1 MGLTRSLA
9 MDSSE
14 GSQQY
19 SIMLGPRQLRAA
31 WFLGATLV
39 FQAADTTPH
48 PMPKETSLQEG
59 EREEEGAQEGS
70 EGLGPSSLGP
80 PESRDGV
87 LMSASPGPFAGRGLC
102 PSALA
107 HGQVQGDRHRCR
119 HGNTGALI
127 FKKSQWPVRP
137 GADGCS

>member
-1 MGLTRSLA
+1 
-9 MDSSE
+9 
-14 GSQQY
+14 
-19 SIMLGPRQLRAA
+19 
-31 WFLGATLV
+31 
-39 FQAADTTPH
+39 
-48 PMPKETSLQEG
+48 MPKETSLQEG

-102 PSALA
+102 PTPE
-107 HGQVQGDRHRCR
+107 HWHIGKCR
-119 HGNTGALI
+119 ETDTDADMETRGGLI

-137 GADGCS
+137 GADASS